1 MHHYALF
8 FFLVAAPAF
17 AQGNF
22 KVTEEDIPKLKF
34 NHYFTADKKY
44 HAPDFEWTFTKTGFT
59 VKTGKGAIPAHV
71 LDTLLPD
78 GATADEVTGNWK
90 FVDGELVL
98 SDIKA
103 GKVDGRKEA
112 KLGIFKTA
120 PTVVRVNCP
129 HQAVF
134 AVEK

>member
-1 MHHYALF
+1 MRRSALL
-8 FFLVAAPAF
+8 LVLFAAPAF

-22 KVTEEDIPKLKF
+22 QVAEEDIPKLKL
-34 NHYFTADKKY
+34 NHYFTADKKS
-44 HAPDFEWTFTKTGFT
+44 HDADFEWTFTKTGFT
-59 VKTGKGAIPAHV
+59 VKKGKGAIPAHV

-78 GATADEVTGNWK
+78 GATADEVTGSWK
-90 FVDGELVL
+90 FEDGNLEL

-103 GKVDGRKEA
+103 GKQVGKKGV
-112 KLGIFKTA
+112 KLGVFKTA

-134 AVEK
+134 SVEK

>member
-1 MHHYALF
+1 MLRSM
-8 FFLVAAPAF
+8 LLTVLLAAPAS

-22 KVTEEDIPKLKF
+22 RVAEADIPRLKL
-34 NHYFTADKKY
+34 NHYFTADKKA
-44 HAPDFEWTFTKTGFT
+44 HEADFEWTFTKTGFT
-59 VKTGKGAIPAHV
+59 VKKGRGAIPTPL

-78 GATADEVTGNWK
+78 GTTVDEVTGNWK
-90 FVDGELVL
+90 FADGQLVL

-103 GKVDGRKEA
+103 GKVNGRKDV
-112 KLGIFKTA
+112 KLGVFKTA

>member
-1 MHHYALF
+1 MHRYALLLV
-8 FFLVAAPAF
+8 LVAAPAF

-22 KVTEEDIPKLKF
+22 KVTEDDIPKLKL
-34 NHYFTADKKY
+34 NHYFTDNKKS
-44 HAPDFEWTFTKTGFT
+44 HDADFEWSFTKTAFT
-59 VKTGKGAIPAHV
+59 VKKGKGAIPAHV

-103 GKVDGRKEA
+103 GKADGRKEV

>member
-1 MHHYALF
+1 MLRSSLL
-8 FFLVAAPAF
+8 LVLLSAPAF

-22 KVTEEDIPKLKF
+22 RVTEADIPRLKLI
-34 NHYFTADKKY
+34 HYFTADKAA
-44 HAPDFEWTFTKTGFT
+44 HDADFEWTFTDTGFT
-59 VKTGKGAIPAHV
+59 VKKGKGAIPAHL

-78 GATADEVTGNWK
+78 GTAADEVTGSWK
-90 FVDGELVL
+90 LADGQLVL

-103 GKVDGRKEA
+103 GKVDGRKDV
-112 KLGIFKTA
+112 KLGVFKTA
-120 PTVVRVNCP
+120 PTVVRINCP